1 MKVSVIVAAAGSGT
15 RMGGVRKPYLML
27 DGMPVLVRS
36 LKLFMNHP
44 EVVEI
49 IAVIRPGEEGEASA
63 LLKPYREMDNVRLVP
78 GGSTRQESVREGL
91 RALSEPCDLVCIHD
105 AARPLASEALLEVL
119 LESAVRLGAAVPVL
133 PVTDTVK
140 EIDSEE
146 KIVATPERDRL
157 CLVQTPQVFRRELI
171 LKAYKEAGPA
181 LLTATDDSSLVE
193 RIGGDV
199 YTVPG
204 EDTNIKLTSPLDLK
218 MAAWLLKG
226 ALNR

>member
-1 MKVSVIVAAAGSGT
+1 MKVSVIIAAAGSGT
-15 RMGGVRKPYLML
+15 RMGGVRKPYLLL

-36 LKLFMNHP
+36 LKLFLGHP
-44 EVVEI
+44 NVVEI
-49 IAVIRPGEEGEASA
+49 IAVIRPGEEGEAAA
-63 LLKPYREMDNVRLVP
+63 LLKPYREMESIKLVP
-78 GGSTRQESVREGL
+78 GGATRQESVWEGL
-91 RALSEPCDLVCIHD
+91 RALSEQCDLICIHD
-105 AARPLASEALLEVL
+105 AARPLASEVLLEVL
-119 LESAVRLGAAVPVL
+119 LDTAAHRGAAVPVL

-146 KIVATPERDRL
+146 KIVATPERERL
-157 CLVQTPQVFRRELI
+157 RLVQTPQVFRRELI
-171 LKAYKEAGPA
+171 LEAYKEAGPA

-218 MAAWLLKG
+218 MAAWLVKG

>member
-1 MKVSVIVAAAGSGT
+1 MKVSVVVAAAGSGK

-36 LKLFMNHP
+36 LKLFTDHP
-44 EVVEI
+44 DVVEI
-49 IAVIRPGEEGEASA
+49 IAVIRPAEEGEASA
-63 LLKPYREMDNVRLVP
+63 LLKPYREMEKVKLVP
-78 GGSTRQESVREGL
+78 GGAARQESVREGL
-91 RALSEPCDLVCIHD
+91 QALAEPSDLVCIHD
-105 AARPLASEALLEVL
+105 AARPLASEALLEAL
-119 LESAVRLGAAVPVL
+119 LETAARRGAAVPVL

-140 EIDSEE
+140 EVDPGGMI
-146 KIVATPERDRL
+146 IATPDRSSL
-157 CLVQTPQVFRRELI
+157 RLVQTPQVFRRELI
-171 LKAYKEAGPA
+171 LKAYKKAGRA
-181 LLTATDDSSLVE
+181 LLKATDDSSLVE
-193 RIGGDV
+193 RIGEAV